1 MNAFIV
7 FTDAGKK
14 IGASIHASLSL
25 LKKTTWVGV
34 GGREGEVSYIST
46 KYLFENMQYFYGRFH
61 WNIIGNIFDKSKC
74 YFYFLYIFF
83 DVFYLSL
90 GFFRNNLSVSIKDK
104 NNKIY
109 INSI

>member
-34 GGREGEVSYIST
+34 GGGGREGEVSYIST
-46 KYLFENMQYFYGRFH
+46 KYLFKTC
-61 WNIIGNIFDKSKC
+61 NIFMDVFIGISSEI
-74 YFYFLYIFF
+74 FSTSQNVISIFFIYFLTYFT
-83 DVFYLSL
+83 
-90 GFFRNNLSVSIKDK
+90 
-104 NNKIY
+104 
-109 INSI
+109 